1 MTMDFNTKA
10 ARETARKYF
19 DDNKRIAIIKA
30 QMLAEI
36 AVELVKKEPISVV
49 NAEDIAKTARTIV
62 ELCFGEREEQN
73 D

>member
-10 ARETARKYF
+10 AREAARKYF

-30 QMLAEI
+30 QMLADI
-36 AVELVKKEPISVV
+36 AVEIIKKEPISV
-49 NAEDIAKTARTIV
+49 NAEYIANTARTIV
-62 ELCFGEREEQN
+62 ELCFGEREGQN